1 MIVTITSRAAA
12 EEWMQDLE
20 MAFNAMGSYRMEE
33 YRNELL
39 MGVNTLVDMLNR
51 FEGTRAFRSDREN
64 CPEGFSLGVK
74 VNYAEAGFP
83 FQAFVRYEVDED
95 RKLVGVIHYT
105 DTASTEEFPIAGF
118 GYTWKTEYFRERSEN
133 KPGQLVA
140 WMKVFAIQFLS
151 MQVIGRD
158 ILYAVLEE

>member
-1 MIVTITSRAAA
+1 MISTLTTRPSIEDWQS
-12 EEWMQDLE
+12 EIEK
-20 MAFNAMGSYRMEE
+20 AFNAMGHYRLTD
-33 YRNELL
+33 YNSELL
-39 MGVNTLVDMLNR
+39 RGINQLVDILHKYQ
-51 FEGTRAFRSDREN
+51 GISAFRSDRVN
-64 CPEGFSLGVK
+64 CPDGFELGIK
-74 VNYAEAGFP
+74 VNSDKAGFP
-83 FQAFVRYEVDED
+83 FRAFVRYEVDED
-95 RKLVGVIHYT
+95 RKLLGVIHYT

-118 GYTWKTEYFRERSEN
+118 GYTWKTEYFRERIEN